1 MFDQLLARLRQVG
14 ALAETFHERHLEAPF
29 EFLHL
34 MRHRRLRQVQFL
46 RRRSETAAFNH
57 FDERS
62 ELIEIEAAHGYTV
75 VYCFHQNNHL
85 ARRSSFAKIG
95 CRGSRQR
102 QQVRLAW
109 PSPLTWTT
117 STPISKPSGFW
128 GSRSNAPLYPL
139 PLLTSSPPASSPA
152 QSSN

>member
-1 MFDQLLARLRQVG
+1 MG
-14 ALAETFHERHLEAPF
+14 
-29 EFLHL
+29 
-34 MRHRRLRQVQFL
+34 
-46 RRRSETAAFNH
+46 
-57 FDERS
+57 
-62 ELIEIEAAHGYTV
+62 ITV

-128 GSRSNAPLYPL
+128 GSRSNGRVYPL
-139 PLLTSSPPASSPA
+139 ALLTSSPTDSSPGE
-152 QSSN
+152 SSNLPRPPSAIPTSYLKPHSRHYPAP